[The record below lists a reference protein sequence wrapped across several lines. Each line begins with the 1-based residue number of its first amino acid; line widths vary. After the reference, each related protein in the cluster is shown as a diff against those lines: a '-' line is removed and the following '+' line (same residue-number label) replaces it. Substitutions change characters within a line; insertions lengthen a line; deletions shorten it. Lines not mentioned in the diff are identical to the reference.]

1 MAGDEPGTES
11 PSTGSFVLSL
21 RLGGTEPPRGTITP
35 AEGTGAQPFHGW
47 IDLMGAINRLRG
59 WQETEPG
66 ARQLPES
73 FDTGPWQNARD

>member
-35 AEGTGAQPFHGW
+35 AEGAGAQPFHGW

-59 WQETEPG
+59 WQETETD

-73 FDTGPWQNARD
+73 LDTDPCQNV